1 MNHSP
6 IITLLTDFGLE
17 DEYVAS
23 LQGVLLSILPTVRI
37 VHISHA
43 VPPGDIL
50 RAAFLLERTYS
61 YYPTGTVHLAVV
73 DPGVGTARKML
84 AVQTDDFFFIAPDNG
99 LLSPIFH
106 SSANIN
112 VYEITNRTL
121 FRATPSN
128 TFHGRDIMAPIAAR
142 LAGGLDVSE
151 VGPEIAVKQCVRL
164 KSPAS
169 CDEDGKI
176 TGEVIRIDHFGNLCT
191 NIPLAALSQVEL
203 KDTRITIKNLSIQGV
218 TKTYGETASGTALAL
233 ADSHDF
239 LEIAVANG
247 SAAAQIGAIIGDQ
260 VLVVKNSDK

>member
-1 MNHSP
+1 MDHSP
-6 IITLLTDFGLE
+6 IITLLTDFGFE

-23 LQGVLLSILPTVRI
+23 LQGVLLSILPMVRI

-43 VPPGDIL
+43 VPPGDIR

-61 YYPTGTVHLAVV
+61 YYPRGTVHLAVV

-84 AVQTDDFFFIAPDNG
+84 AVQTDNFFFIAPDNG
-99 LLSPIFH
+99 LLSPVFH
-106 SSANIN
+106 SSESIN
-112 VYEITNRTL
+112 VYEITNKNL

-151 VGPEIAVKQCVRL
+151 VGPQIATEQCVRL

-169 CDEDGKI
+169 CYEDGKI
-176 TGEVIRIDHFGNLCT
+176 TGEVVRIDHFGNLCT
-191 NIPLAALSQVEL
+191 NIPLAALYKAKL
-203 KDTRITIKNLSIQGV
+203 KDARITIKNLSIQGI
-218 TKTYGETASGTALAL
+218 TRTYGATASGTALAL

-247 SAAAQIGAIIGDQ
+247 SAAAQTGAVIGDQ
-260 VLVVKNSDK
+260 VLVAKNSTK